1 MRKYEAMFILRPDL
15 EEEKRN
21 ELIEK
26 FKSIVASDG
35 EVEEF
40 NEWGVKKLA
49 YEINKL
55 KEGYYVLANFK
66 ANTDLPKELERNF
79 RISDNVIR
87 YMVINLEEK

>member
-49 YEINKL
+49 YEINKI

-79 RISDNVIR
+79 RISDDVIR